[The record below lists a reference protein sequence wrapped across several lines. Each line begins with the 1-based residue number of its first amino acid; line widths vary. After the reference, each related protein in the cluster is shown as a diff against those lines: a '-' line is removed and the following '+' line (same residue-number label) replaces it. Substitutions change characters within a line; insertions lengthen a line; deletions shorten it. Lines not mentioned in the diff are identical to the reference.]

1 THADVGD
8 FSFGIGKHG
17 KLLTHQRRRLNFT
30 VRHQRANTQTLFR
43 VVFDSLELR
52 NFFDVD
58 QGLGLVKPLL
68 HEDSEMRASGKD
80 LCFAR
85 ILFEQR
91 AGFSDRDRLEI
102 IEVSH
107 ALFQKIRNPN
117 IEIQNKLGQNESQI
131 QKIQNLES
139 ESAVFGTLCFLVI

>member
-1 THADVGD
+1 DVGD
-8 FSFGIGKHG
+8 FSFGIRKHG

-91 AGFSDRDRLEI
+91 AGLSDRRWLEVV
-102 IEVSH
+102 EVSH
-107 ALFQKIRNPN
+107 EIKNISRQDAKTQSKENKILFRTWRP
-117 IEIQNKLGQNESQI
+117 LRLCGS
-131 QKIQNLES
+131 NLLPD
-139 ESAVFGTLCFLVI
+139 F